1 MFSYIP
7 LMPTSQA
14 VPENDVPPRASES
27 SFPIAFDSREH
38 TLVWVALKEREAKLR
53 EQAAFHESEGHQVT
67 ARILTKLAGQ
77 CRELTERLD
86 EARFGKK
93 QEAANA
99 R

>member
-1 MFSYIP
+1 MSSVASDSSY
-7 LMPTSQA
+7 
-14 VPENDVPPRASES
+14 
-27 SFPIAFDSREH
+27 PIALDSREH
-38 TLVWVALKEREAKLR
+38 TLAWVALREREMKLR
-53 EQAAFHESEGHQVT
+53 EQAAFHEGHGHQVT

-77 CRELTERLD
+77 CRALTDRLD